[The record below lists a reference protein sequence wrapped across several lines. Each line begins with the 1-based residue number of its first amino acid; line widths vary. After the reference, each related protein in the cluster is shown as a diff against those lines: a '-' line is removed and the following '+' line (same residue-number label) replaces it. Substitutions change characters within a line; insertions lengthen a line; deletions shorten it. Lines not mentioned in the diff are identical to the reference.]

1 MAYLKFLN
9 SSEVYKCKVIPQ
21 NNIVTL
27 NFDSEMEVSTAG
39 FDLYLDEKCETDI
52 GVGFYHAFTT
62 IYRNDDTTAEYN
74 GYQLSKDGSVYEEPE
89 PPEPPEPYVPTLE
102 EVQEQKVSEM
112 NAIQQQIIAQ
122 GCEVELSDG
131 TKEQFTLTTN
141 DQLSLTS
148 LSVKGLQGTSEFP
161 WHPAD
166 ENVHC
171 KFYSAEDM
179 KKITDSC
186 AAWVTYH
193 VTYFRDLRIYILSL
207 TDKEDVQAIT
217 YGVSLPEEYQSE
229 VLKTILSQ
237 MGGA

>member
-1 MAYLKFLN
+1 MYKIKFL
-9 SSEVYKCKVIPQ
+9 
-21 NNIVTL
+21 
-27 NFDSEMEVSTAG
+27 DSEQPLDGKVKIISDHVVKITGVEQNLSGFHLVKENGAIFGKYEDYTTLYREVQGG
-39 FDLYLDEKCETDI
+39 FL
-52 GVGFYHAFTT
+52 
-62 IYRNDDTTAEYN
+62 
-74 GYQLSKDGSVYEEPE
+74 LSNDGSVYVEPE
-89 PPEPPEPYVPTLE
+89 PAPEPEPYEPTLE
-102 EVQEQKVSEM
+102 EVQEWKIREM
-112 NAIQQQIIAQ
+112 NDAQQQIIAQ

>member
-1 MAYLKFLN
+1 MYKIKFMDNEQLFDG
-9 SSEVYKCKVIPQ
+9 KVKIISDHVVEITGCEQ
-21 NNIVTL
+21 NLSGFHLVKENGAIFGKYEDYTTL
-27 NFDSEMEVSTAG
+27 YQEIQGG
-39 FDLYLDEKCETDI
+39 FL
-52 GVGFYHAFTT
+52 
-62 IYRNDDTTAEYN
+62 
-74 GYQLSKDGSVYEEPE
+74 LSNDGSVYVEPE
-89 PPEPPEPYVPTLE
+89 PAPEPEPYEPTLE
-102 EVQEQKVSEM
+102 EVQEWKIREM
-112 NAIQQQIIAQ
+112 NDAQQQIIAQ

>member
-1 MAYLKFLN
+1 MYKIKFL
-9 SSEVYKCKVIPQ
+9 
-21 NNIVTL
+21 
-27 NFDSEMEVSTAG
+27 DSEQPLDGKVKIISDHVVKITGVEQNLSG
-39 FDLYLDEKCETDI
+39 FHLVKENGAIFGKYEDYTTLYQEI
-52 GVGFYHAFTT
+52 QGGFL
-62 IYRNDDTTAEYN
+62 
-74 GYQLSKDGSVYEEPE
+74 LSNDGSVYVEPE
-89 PPEPPEPYVPTLE
+89 PAPEPEPYEPTLE
-102 EVQEQKVSEM
+102 EVQEWKIREM
-112 NAIQQQIIAQ
+112 NDAQQQIIAQ